1 MSYRIIVD
9 KDEEYAKKCLNLE
22 CGKIFYIGEKCPFC
36 TTVILTLCETCGK
49 IKIDEKWIFPLDA
62 MFKVVAKKRH
72 FTIGDNT
79 VVCPTC
85 KAKITRLI
93 LQRAGAVLSPDCVF
107 V

>member
-1 MSYRIIVD
+1 MWVHVVD
-9 KDEEYAKKCLNLE
+9 DDGENAKKCLKLG
-22 CGKIFYIGEKCPFC
+22 CGKTFYVGEECPFC
-36 TTVILTLCETCGK
+36 PVILTPCETCGK
-49 IKIDEKWIFPLDA
+49 IKIDEKWIFPLEA

-79 VVCPTC
+79 VACPTC

>member
-1 MSYRIIVD
+1 MSYRVIKD
-9 KDEEYAKKCLNLE
+9 KDEKQAKECLD
-22 CGKIFYIGEKCPFC
+22 CGKIFYVGEECPFC
-36 TTVILTLCETCGK
+36 TVILEPCEKCGK
-49 IKIDEKWIFPLDA
+49 IKIDDNWVFPLEA

-79 VVCPTC
+79 AVCPTC
-85 KAKITRLI
+85 KAKTTRLI